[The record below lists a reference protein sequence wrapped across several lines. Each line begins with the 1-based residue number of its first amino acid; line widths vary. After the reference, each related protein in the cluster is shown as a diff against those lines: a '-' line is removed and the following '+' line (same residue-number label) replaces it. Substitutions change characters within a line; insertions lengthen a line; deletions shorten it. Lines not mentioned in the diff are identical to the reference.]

1 MDIKPELLE
10 KAEELAQK
18 MKTDKNLAACFQ
30 SDPVRTLEQL
40 LGRDLPD
47 EKILTL
53 SAAVKGRMAGLADTA
68 AAEAEAAGQK
78 LQHTNIKIAAHRGQ
92 HVGAQTTMAE
102 KPQRMAIKTVSRS
115 EMAEEAGEEEA
126 SGFLAS
132 VAKRAAMKKHKDK

>member
-18 MKTDKNLAACFQ
+18 MKTDKSLAAGFQ
-30 SDPVRTLEQL
+30 SDPVRTLEML

-47 EKILTL
+47 EKVRALA
-53 SAAVKGRMAGLADTA
+53 AAVKGRMAGLADA
-68 AAEAEAAGQK
+68 AAEEAEAAGQK
-78 LQHTNIKIAAHRGQ
+78 LQHTNIKIAAQRGERL
-92 HVGAQTTMAE
+92 GTAATMAE

-115 EMAEEAGEEEA
+115 EMAEGEAEEEA

-132 VAKRAAMKKHKDK
+132 VAKRAAMKKHKQK